1 MTFALPLG
9 GIQQAGAPE
18 TGAKNVSP
26 CFYFRLVITS
36 AYIQVYFMLST
47 TSTRNLN
54 LRKRSTMA
62 LILQYLHYTQCLI
75 NHVQLV
81 SHTALIRFD

>member
-9 GIQQAGAPE
+9 GIQQAGAQE
-18 TGAKNVSP
+18 TAAKSVSP

-47 TSTRNLN
+47 SSTRNLN
-54 LRKRSTMA
+54 LR
-62 LILQYLHYTQCLI
+62 
-75 NHVQLV
+75 
-81 SHTALIRFD
+81 